1 MQKKTFS
8 SVGSVRV
15 PETGN
20 LIPSHTTDYLVG
32 RLLTLVESLGLRESQ
47 ESAVKSL
54 VKQEVY
60 NALISYESGSV
71 HISPELNGTIREF
84 IQWER
89 KEANKAGL
97 PSGQSGEYELTFIP
111 K

>member
-1 MQKKTFS
+1 M
-8 SVGSVRV
+8 
-15 PETGN
+15 PEAGN
-20 LIPSHTTDYLVG
+20 LIPAHITDYLVG
-32 RLLTLVESLGLRESQ
+32 RLLTLVESFGMRESQ

-60 NALISYESGSV
+60 EALVSYDSGSV
-71 HISPELNGTIREF
+71 HISPELNGIIRAF

-89 KEANKAGL
+89 KEANKEGL
-97 PSGQSGEYELTFIP
+97 PSGQSGDYELTFIP